1 MLMPELGD
9 GSARE
14 LQDLHPFLLTM
25 IASGGAFTSCAFV
38 PGWSP
43 NPIVYLLF
51 STAFA
56 GLHRM
61 VSRRS
66 MGKLHRAR
74 RYTTIL
80 KLISRDPNRPQCAA
94 IPTRRPAAA
103 FVSDTR
109 MKVICG
115 TEQHVIVMDTWI
127 GKRF

>member
-1 MLMPELGD
+1 MLGLGN

-14 LQDLHPFLLTM
+14 LQDLHPFFLTM
-25 IASGGAFTSCAFV
+25 MASDGAFTSCALE

-66 MGKLHRAR
+66 IGNHIVRDDIL
-74 RYTTIL
+74 RYL
-80 KLISRDPNRPQCAA
+80 S
-94 IPTRRPAAA
+94 
-103 FVSDTR
+103 
-109 MKVICG
+109 
-115 TEQHVIVMDTWI
+115 
-127 GKRF
+127 